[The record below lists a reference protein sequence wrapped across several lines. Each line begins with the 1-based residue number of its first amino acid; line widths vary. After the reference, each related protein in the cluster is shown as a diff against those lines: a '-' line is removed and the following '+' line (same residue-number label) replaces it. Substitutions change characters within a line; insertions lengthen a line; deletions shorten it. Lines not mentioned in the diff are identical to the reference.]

1 MQLGNILSSA
11 REPLVC
17 KPVKFQVLAEDE
29 RQLPVKATAEAV
41 LAFVSEEAREES
53 RRYAREYLE
62 QHDYKGKP
70 IPGDVLDEEED
81 RWFLL
86 HALRDKD
93 DPSRM
98 FCTRADYPRFRKA
111 LIAHQKQWLFTVYA
125 QFVRDEYPELATP
138 RQQKELE
145 DEAKGK

>member
-1 MQLGNILSSA
+1 MQLGSILSSA

-53 RRYAREYLE
+53 RRYACEYLE

-70 IPGDVLDEEED
+70 IPADALEQEEA
-81 RWFLL
+81 RFFLL
-86 HALRDKD
+86 MALRDKD
-93 DPSRM
+93 DPSRL
-98 FCTRADYPRFRKA
+98 FCPRAEYARLRRA
-111 LIAHQKQWLFTVYA
+111 LIARQVTWLIETYQ
-125 QFVRDEYPELATP
+125 QFVLDEYPELATP
-138 RQQKELE
+138 EQQKEL
-145 DEAKGK
+145 DDQAQGK